1 VTVTPQPA
9 GTATLN
15 GVSAL
20 KHRLVVFVVLATLA
34 ALGSGCA
41 AGRAYRRGQEA
52 ARLGDWDAAVT
63 DFTKAV
69 QEDPEN
75 AMFKISL
82 ERAMQSS
89 ARDHI
94 SRARELET
102 KDQLDG
108 ALIEYRK
115 ALEMDATNRL
125 AESRAAELERTI
137 RDRIEKSRP
146 KPPID
151 ALRQQAR
158 AASQQPLLNPANRDP
173 LRITFNNSSLRDVLM
188 TLGEMSGIT
197 VQFDRQYF
205 TDTPVTVRLDGV
217 TIEQALQQVLS
228 ANGHFYKVLN
238 QSTIVVA
245 QDNAQ
250 AHAKYDD
257 LVVRVFYLSHS
268 DPTEISQVINTVMR
282 IPTAAQPA
290 LFPNKTANSITI
302 RATAA
307 MMDVIDKV
315 IRANDKPRAEV
326 VIDVQILE
334 VNRNRTKEFGINLS
348 NYALGLTF
356 SPEVAPPNSGN
367 PPTPPTAPPPFNL
380 NTISKGVSTAD
391 FYLTVPTAAVRFLE
405 NDTKT
410 KQIAKPQLRGA
421 EGQEMTLN
429 LGEEIPV
436 ISTVFGAA
444 VSGGFASIPQ
454 SSFNYRPVG
463 VNIAMTP
470 RVTYEGEVILD
481 LTVES
486 STLGASISVA
496 GQDVPSFGSR
506 KVKTKLRLR
515 EGESNLLAGLLRDD
529 QRKSLTGFPGAIHVP
544 VLRSLFGSTSDTINQ
559 TDIVMLLTPHIVRT
573 HDLTAEDLAPIYIG
587 TQQNVG
593 LSGPPPLIAPVPNE
607 EPAPAGAPPSG
618 APTST
623 IPGTPPPGPARPP
636 AAAPLGVPQA
646 NTTPPPGTSPVPT
659 FPPPPPPPVVNPAA
673 PVPAGPPGA
682 TPPPA
687 TAAPSTTAGTTVVPS
702 PVDPNTPV
710 APPTGP
716 PRDVTQTAPNAS
728 PGSPVAPSTQV
739 IVTAPQEMRVASG
752 PSTVPISVNNASR
765 LSAMTL
771 TVTFNPNVL
780 RVRTVQEGTFMRQG
794 GVTATFTPRI
804 DAVAGRVDIVV
815 TRSGDQAGASGT
827 GLLAALMFDAVGT
840 GNSTI
845 TVSGVASSP
854 EGSPVALQFTPVVVT
869 VR

>member
-1 VTVTPQPA
+1 
-9 GTATLN
+9 
-15 GVSAL
+15 VSAL
-20 KHRLVVFVVLATLA
+20 KHRLVVLVLLVALG

-52 ARLGDWDAAVT
+52 ARLGDWDSAVT
-63 DFTKAV
+63 YFTKAV
-69 QEDPEN
+69 QEDPDN

-108 ALIEYRK
+108 ALIEYKK

-137 RDRIEKSRP
+137 RDRIERSRP
-146 KPPID
+146 KPPIE

-158 AASQQPLLNPANRDP
+158 AQGAPLLNPANRDP

-205 TDTPVTVRLDGV
+205 SDTPVTVRLDGV

-238 QSTIVVA
+238 QNTIVVA
-245 QDNAQ
+245 QDNPQ

-268 DPTEISQVINTVMR
+268 DPTEISQIINTVMR

-290 LFPNKTANSITI
+290 LFPNKTANTITV
-302 RATAA
+302 RGTAA
-307 MMDVIDKV
+307 MVEVIDRV

-367 PPTPPTAPPPFNL
+367 PPIPPNAPPPFNL
-380 NTISKGVSTAD
+380 NTISQGVSTAD

-436 ISTVFGAA
+436 VSTVFGAA

-573 HDLTAEDLAPIYIG
+573 HDLTADDLAPIYIG

-607 EPAPAGAPPSG
+607 EPPAGAAAPAA

-636 AAAPLGVPQA
+636 AAAPLGVPQP
-646 NTTPPPGTSPVPT
+646 NTAPPPGTSPVPN

-673 PVPAGPPGA
+673 PVPTAPPTA
-682 TPPPA
+682 TPPP
-687 TAAPSTTAGTTVVPS
+687 TGAAPAGTAVVPS
-702 PVDPNTPV
+702 PVEPT
-710 APPTGP
+710 APAGP
-716 PRDVTQTAPNAS
+716 PRDVTQTPPNAP
-728 PGSPVAPSTQV
+728 PGPAGPTATQV
-739 IVTAPQEMRVASG
+739 IITAPPEMRIASG
-752 PSTVPISVNNASR
+752 PSTVPLSVNNASR
-765 LSAMTL
+765 LSTMTL

-780 RVRTVQEGTFMRQG
+780 RVRNVQEGTFMRQG
-794 GVTATFTPRI
+794 GVTASFTPRI
-804 DAVAGRVDIVV
+804 DAIAGRVDIVI

-827 GLLAALMFDAVGT
+827 GLIAALLFDAVGT

-854 EGSPVALQFTPVVVT
+854 EGSPVALQFSPVAVT